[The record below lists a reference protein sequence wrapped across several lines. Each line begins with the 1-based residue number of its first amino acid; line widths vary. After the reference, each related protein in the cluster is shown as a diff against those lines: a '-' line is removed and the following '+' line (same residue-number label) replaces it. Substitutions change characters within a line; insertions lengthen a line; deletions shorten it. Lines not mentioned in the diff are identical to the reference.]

1 MRVFLISLLI
11 AFSSL
16 LAAQCG
22 NRYNAPIFPNTNT
35 STHQYGENTDYSGA
49 NKKLSLDLY
58 TPVGDTVKNRPC
70 VVFCFGGAFVSGDR
84 SSPELIFFASQLAQR
99 GFV

>member
-1 MRVFLISLLI
+1 MRVFLISLLM

-22 NRYNAPIFPNTNT
+22 NRYTTPIFPNTST
-35 STHQYGENTDYSGA
+35 SIHQYGENTDYSGA

-58 TPVGDTVKNRPC
+58 SPVGDTVKNRPC
-70 VVFCFGGAFVSGDR
+70 VVFCFGGGFVSGVR
-84 SSPELIFFASQLAQR
+84 SSPELVFFASQ
-99 GFV
+99 